1 MAVPRIQIASNQV
14 LELAKYGRRGLESQ
28 LETVSLGKKSADG
41 TKTESHVEVKAT
53 PGSTTFVLIQEGEH
67 KGKLALVS
75 TAALATIDP
84 HAAPAPLEVEIVS
97 EALSDKHVAELVGL
111 AAGGFKPG
119 VVNLDE

>member
-1 MAVPRIQIASNQV
+1 MAVPRVQIASNQV

-41 TKTESHVEVKAT
+41 TKTESRVQLKVTE
-53 PGSTTFVLIQEGEH
+53 GNTFVLIQEGEH

-75 TAALATIDP
+75 TVALESIGSQ
-84 HAAPAPLEVEIVS
+84 AAPIQLNVEIVS
-97 EALSDKHVAELVGL
+97 EALSDQHVAELVGL